1 MLGARA
7 GSEGE
12 VFVSFLLALVAAT
25 CAVMV
30 AWVFVMAWRDE
41 DVLVTIVLGV
51 AFLALAIVAIAFL
64 RASL

>member
-1 MLGARA
+1 M
-7 GSEGE
+7 
-12 VFVSFLLALVAAT
+12 SFLLALVAAT

-64 RASL
+64 RAAL